1 MQGTLAVPGTDIQE
15 PQVAE
20 AAPGSALRR
29 ICQQSEAG
37 RQHALLG
44 EHEKPFAPLGQDG
57 QTLDLVSSKSK
68 RSGGENVLVVD
79 EGAPD
84 ERVGL
89 REAASQHDS
98 LQ

>member
-1 MQGTLAVPGTDIQE
+1 VPGTDVQE

-20 AAPGSALRR
+20 AGSGSALRR

-44 EHEKPFAPLGQDG
+44 EHEEPAALLGQDG
-57 QTLDLVSSKSK
+57 QTLDLVGSESKG
-68 RSGGENVLVVD
+68 SGGENVLAVD
-79 EGAPD
+79 EGAPK

-89 REAASQHDS
+89 HQAASQHDS

>member
-1 MQGTLAVPGTDIQE
+1 MVPGADVQE

-20 AAPGSALRR
+20 ASPGRALRCVR
-29 ICQQSEAG
+29 QQSEAG

-57 QTLDLVSSKSK
+57 QTLDLVSSKSEGA
-68 RSGGENVLVVD
+68 GGENVLVVD